1 MFLELFGR
9 PADSGL
15 AVKNIDQDT
24 VEGFGREWQSFDQSA
39 LSDDDARSMFSDYF
53 SMFDFTDLGEGFDLG
68 CGTGRWA
75 KFVAPRCRALHC
87 IDPSDAIDVARR
99 NLAGQPNVTCHRASA
114 DDIPL
119 DDGSQDFGYSLGVL
133 HHIPDPGAAL
143 RNAVAKVR
151 QGGQFLLYIYYRFE
165 NRPLWF
171 RLVWRASDI
180 GRKVVSNL
188 PFPARK
194 GIAGLIAATIYWPL
208 ARTARLV
215 EKAGHDPSSIP
226 LNWYRNL
233 SFYTMRTDA
242 LDRFG
247 TSLEHRFTKAEIRT
261 MMERSGLENIRFSD
275 RAPYWVALGTRR

>member
-1 MFLELFGR
+1 MCRLA
-9 PADSGL
+9 ADTGP
-15 AVKNIDQDT
+15 AVKNIDPRT

-39 LSDDDARSMFSDYF
+39 LSDGDARSMFGDYF

-75 KFVAPRCRALHC
+75 RFVAPRCRALHC

-99 NLAGQPNVTCHRASA
+99 NLAEQPNVTFHRASA

-119 DDGSQDFGYSLGVL
+119 PDNSQDFGYSLGVL
-133 HHIPDPGAAL
+133 HHIPDPEAAL
-143 RNAVAKVR
+143 RSAVAKVR
-151 QGGQFLLYIYYRFE
+151 PGGQFLLYIYYRFD

-171 RLVWRASDI
+171 RLIWRASDI
-180 GRKVVSNL
+180 GRRLISTL

-194 GIAGLIAATIYWPL
+194 GFAGLVAATTYWPL
-208 ARTARLV
+208 ARFSRLV
-215 EKAGHDPSSIP
+215 EQAGRDPSPLP

-247 TSLEHRFTKAEIRT
+247 TRLEHRFTKAEIGQ

-275 RAPYWVALGTRR
+275 HAPFWVALGTRR